1 MKIHTKQKLI
11 AILSMALLVTA
22 GCGNGNNEMIEDQ
35 QAYYEERAQHLTDY
49 QLDDGS
55 FVVRENKDAQKMF
68 DIDEI
73 KIDIKGEVSTAD
85 EKAVQALVTE
95 YNKITLASLFSGV
108 YQLMPKEQFVSDGI
122 YQEANARNL
131 YELFNKPGAGEN
143 VTDYDFALDYTQI
156 EVGDTYAKVVV
167 KRQANVVYNQSDQP
181 ERSYGGVEGYLLKK
195 ENNAW
200 KIDNIIFATDAVSET
215 FDEFVAAENE
225 AEWIK
230 MFTFDDCQRK
240 DYESDMNFSDYIDG
254 SVDVPKVKIDLMQLD
269 YDEEASD
276 NSENK

>member
-1 MKIHTKQKLI
+1 MKMHTKRKLI
-11 AILSMALLVTA
+11 AILSVALIVTA
-22 GCGNGNNEMIEDQ
+22 GCGNGNNEAVEDP
-35 QAYYEERAQHLTDY
+35 QAYYEDRAQHLTDY

-55 FVVRENKDAQKMF
+55 FVVRENKEAQKLF
-68 DIDEI
+68 DTNAL

-85 EKAVQALVTE
+85 AKAVQAVVTE
-95 YNKITLASLFSGV
+95 YNKITLSSLFSGV

-156 EVGDTYAKVVV
+156 EVGETYAKVVV
-167 KRQANVVYNQSDQP
+167 KRQADVVYDQSSQP
-181 ERSYGGVEGYLLKK
+181 ERSYGSVEGYLLKK
-195 ENNAW
+195 ENDAW

-215 FDEFVAAENE
+215 FDEFVSAEDE

-230 MFTFDDCQRK
+230 RFTFDNCQRK
-240 DYESDMNFSDYIDG
+240 DYESDMNFRDFIDG
-254 SVDVPKVKIDLMQLD
+254 SVDTPKVKIDLMQLD
-269 YDEEASD
+269 YDDSNEASD
-276 NSENK
+276 NK